1 MLNECSKIRKK
12 YKHDIK
18 QGEKESV
25 FAELGFGSDDESKDD
40 DFDLKNN
47 VSNLSNPNRVPS
59 YFLEFDL
66 RTKAQNLLSKN
77 GK

>member
-1 MLNECSKIRKK
+1 MVNECSKVRKK

-25 FAELGFGSDDESKDD
+25 FAELGFGSDNESKEEDSD
-40 DFDLKNN
+40 MNPNL
-47 VSNLSNPNRVPS
+47 SNLSNPNKVPS

-66 RTKAQNLLSKN
+66 RTKS
-77 GK
+77 